1 MSAYEGHGQA
11 KMKAGNLVNSRFH
24 IQQTRLQSRRGPFD
38 ILFSSTCIYLLTN
51 TLGAYDMVAESCVA
65 RRTRYRVQV
74 QTLSSCS
81 YPRFFSP
88 AAASGFSEMPA
99 ALPPMP
105 SLGDKNADGNR
116 SARSAAVGPA
126 TISHGF
132 NQDVENQGAIARSSR
147 GVVKGTTILDAEA
160 SVDDLDAD
168 PELDGETYMSVF
180 TFLKIVSP

>member
-1 MSAYEGHGQA
+1 
-11 KMKAGNLVNSRFH
+11 
-24 IQQTRLQSRRGPFD
+24 
-38 ILFSSTCIYLLTN
+38 
-51 TLGAYDMVAESCVA
+51 
-65 RRTRYRVQV
+65 
-74 QTLSSCS
+74 
-81 YPRFFSP
+81 
-88 AAASGFSEMPA
+88 
-99 ALPPMP
+99 MP